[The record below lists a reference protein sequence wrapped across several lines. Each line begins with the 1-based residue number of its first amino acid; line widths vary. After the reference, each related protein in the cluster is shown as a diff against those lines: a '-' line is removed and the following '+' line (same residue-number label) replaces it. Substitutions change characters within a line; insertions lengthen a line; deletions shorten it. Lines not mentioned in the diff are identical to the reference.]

1 MKKKNDHDGMG
12 QRDVTCPMIPIELDE
27 VIAMGQHMVQAKRRG
42 DNLWQVFWKG
52 GEAFEQNQDDRSP
65 ELADLPQKPGE
76 VFMASIWGM
85 SFPWTLVVST
95 LLGLWLMFAPGVFGI
110 SIDAQAADINHLGGA
125 LIVVIAVI
133 CMGEIVRIGRYLNVL
148 VGLAVAAWIWFVPDN
163 NLALSIS
170 TTVTGLL
177 VAALSIPRGKITE
190 SYGLWDKYV
199 K

>member
-1 MKKKNDHDGMG
+1 
-12 QRDVTCPMIPIELDE
+12 
-27 VIAMGQHMVQAKRRG
+27 
-42 DNLWQVFWKG
+42 
-52 GEAFEQNQDDRSP
+52 
-65 ELADLPQKPGE
+65 
-76 VFMASIWGM
+76 
-85 SFPWTLVVST
+85 
-95 LLGLWLMFAPGVFGI
+95 MFAPGVFGI

-170 TTVTGLL
+170 TTVTGVL